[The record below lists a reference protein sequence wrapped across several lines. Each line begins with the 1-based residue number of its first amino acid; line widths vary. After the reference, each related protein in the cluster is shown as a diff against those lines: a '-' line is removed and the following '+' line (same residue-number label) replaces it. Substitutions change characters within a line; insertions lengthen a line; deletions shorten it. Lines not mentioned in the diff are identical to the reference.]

1 MHFHFILKL
10 KCAVRMKNL
19 NSENGPFG
27 PSSESD
33 SKFIGIKVIAMLV
46 LFDFKYVAIFTS
58 IEYFFLYLFIKPI
71 VIHSSMH
78 METEKTKF
86 LCDSVS
92 ISLLRDQNL

>member
-58 IEYFFLYLFIKPI
+58 IEYFFPLSLYQ
-71 VIHSSMH
+71 
-78 METEKTKF
+78 TD
-86 LCDSVS
+86 CDSQ
-92 ISLLRDQNL
+92 LYAYGN

>member
-27 PSSESD
+27 PLSESD

-46 LFDFKYVAIFTS
+46 LFDFIYVAIFTS

-78 METEKTKF
+78 METEKNGIYVIQ
-86 LCDSVS
+86 LVSVY
-92 ISLLRDQNL
+92 

>member
-33 SKFIGIKVIAMLV
+33 SKFIGIKVIAMFV
-46 LFDFKYVAIFTS
+46 LFDMKYVAIFTS
-58 IEYFFLYLFIKPI
+58 IEYFLLYF
-71 VIHSSMH
+71 V
-78 METEKTKF
+78 
-86 LCDSVS
+86 CDS
-92 ISLLRDQNL
+92 

>member
-33 SKFIGIKVIAMLV
+33 SKFIGIKVIVMFV
-46 LFDFKYVAIFTS
+46 PFDLRYVAIFTS
-58 IEYFFLYLFIKPI
+58 IEYFLLYFFIKLI
-71 VIHSSMH
+71 VIQSSDK
-78 METEKTKF
+78 TEF
-86 LCDSVS
+86 M
-92 ISLLRDQNL
+92 